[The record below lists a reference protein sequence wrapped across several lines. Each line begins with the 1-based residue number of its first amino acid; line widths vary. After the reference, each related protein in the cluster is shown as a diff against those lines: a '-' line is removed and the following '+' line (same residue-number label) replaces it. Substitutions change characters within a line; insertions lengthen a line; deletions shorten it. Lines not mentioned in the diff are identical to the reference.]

1 MESNLRFVD
10 ARAYI
15 GMLKGLVEEGKE
27 VSIIVTGSSMNPFL
41 IHQRDTVFFR
51 RPDRPL
57 RRGDI
62 VFYQRDNGQYV
73 LHRIVRVR
81 GDMFDIIGDAQTEIE
96 FGVRREQIFALITKV
111 KRKGK
116 LIRPGDF
123 WWMFFERVWL
133 RMIPLRRIIS
143 VVYGKTK

>member
-1 MESNLRFVD
+1 
-10 ARAYI
+10 
-15 GMLKGLVEEGKE
+15 MLKGLVEEGKE

>member
-27 VSIIVTGSSMNPFL
+27 ASIIVTGSSMNPFL

-96 FGVRREQIFALITKV
+96 RGVRREQIFALVTKV

-116 LIRPGDF
+116 MILPGDF
-123 WWMFFERVWL
+123 WWVFFERVWL
-133 RMIPLRRIIS
+133 RMIPLRRAIS
-143 VVYGKTK
+143 AAYGKFR

>member
-1 MESNLRFVD
+1 MERNLRFVD

-15 GMLKGLVEEGKE
+15 GALRELAEAGEE
-27 VSIIVTGSSMNPFL
+27 VSLTVTGSSMSPFL
-41 IHQRDTVFFR
+41 IHHRDTVFFSK
-51 RPDRPL
+51 PDRPL

-62 VFYQRDNGQYV
+62 VFYQRDGGQYV
-73 LHRIVRVR
+73 MHRILRAR
-81 GDMFDIIGDAQTEIE
+81 GDVFDIIGDAQTEIE
-96 FGVRREQIFALITKV
+96 CGVRRDQIFALITKV

>member
-1 MESNLRFVD
+1 
-10 ARAYI
+10 
-15 GMLKGLVEEGKE
+15 MLKGLVEEGKE

-96 FGVRREQIFALITKV
+96 RGVRREQIFALVTKV

>member
-96 FGVRREQIFALITKV
+96 RGVRREQIFALVTKV